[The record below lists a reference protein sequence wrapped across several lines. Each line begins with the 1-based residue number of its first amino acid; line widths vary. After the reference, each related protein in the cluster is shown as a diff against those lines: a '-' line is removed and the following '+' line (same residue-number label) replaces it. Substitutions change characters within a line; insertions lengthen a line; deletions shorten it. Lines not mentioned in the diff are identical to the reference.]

1 MKFECVFN
9 DIVRHIHSM
18 YFFRGPEWDAKNRY
32 EYVPTHTRFTPW
44 VIGCGL
50 GYLLHYNKSRKLR
63 LTSVCLRL

>member
-1 MKFECVFN
+1 
-9 DIVRHIHSM
+9 M

-44 VIGCGL
+44 MIGFGL
-50 GYLLHYNKSRKLR
+50 GYLLHYNKNRKLR